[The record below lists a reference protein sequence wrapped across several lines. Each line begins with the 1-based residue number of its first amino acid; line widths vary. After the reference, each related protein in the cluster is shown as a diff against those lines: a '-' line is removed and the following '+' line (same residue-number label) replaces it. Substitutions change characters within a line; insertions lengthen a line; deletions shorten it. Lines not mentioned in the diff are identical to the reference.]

1 MRSAPADQATQLL
14 GAIAGPHAR
23 FRPGQL
29 ESILVLVEQRARV
42 LLVQRTGWGKSAV
55 YFIATRLL
63 REQGSGPTLLVSPL
77 LALMRNQIEMAARA
91 GVRAVSMNSANRED
105 WPAIRAALERDEADL
120 LLVSPER
127 LNNPSFRQEVMPAV
141 ARQSGLLVIDE
152 VHCISD
158 WGHDFRP
165 DYRRIARLLE
175 LMPRGVPVLGTT
187 ATANDRVT
195 ADVSEQLGA
204 DLQVQRGT
212 LERETLRLFAAQ
224 VPDAAARMAWLAT
237 YLDRLP
243 GSGIV
248 YCLTVADTRRVAD
261 WLVHRGI
268 DAVAY
273 SGAEDSEVRE
283 ATEARL
289 LANEVKAVVAT
300 SALGMGFDKPDLGF
314 VVHYQAPGSVVA
326 YYQQVGR
333 AGRAVDE
340 AFGVLLSG
348 VEDADIQD
356 YFIGTAFPPQ
366 PQAEAVVELLAEA
379 AVPVSLRDIEAQ
391 VNVKHSRL
399 EAMLKILEVEGA
411 VERSG
416 GRWLRTLQPWHY
428 DAERVARVTAQRRA
442 EQQAMRE
449 YLSHDGCLMV
459 FLREQ
464 LDDRAAARCGRC
476 GPCSG
481 QALPLAVADDVVRAA
496 RAFLRLASQTI
507 EPRKQWP
514 TGLSEVRGRIPDE
527 LRTQRGR
534 ALSVYG
540 DGGYGRLVATGKLET
555 GRFDDE
561 LVDAA
566 ATLVRQRWRP
576 DPPPA
581 WVTAVPSL
589 RRAELVAEFAAALA
603 DRLELPFHPVV
614 VKTRETRL
622 QKEMENSAQQARN
635 VLGAFAVDGT
645 PDPRPVLLVDDI
657 VDSGWTL
664 TVVAAL
670 LLEHGSG
677 PVLPLAL
684 ADAGAG

>member
-1 MRSAPADQATQLL
+1 
-14 GAIAGPHAR
+14 
-23 FRPGQL
+23 
-29 ESILVLVEQRARV
+29 
-42 LLVQRTGWGKSAV
+42 
-55 YFIATRLL
+55 
-63 REQGSGPTLLVSPL
+63 
-77 LALMRNQIEMAARA
+77 
-91 GVRAVSMNSANRED
+91 
-105 WPAIRAALERDEADL
+105 
-120 LLVSPER
+120 
-127 LNNPSFRQEVMPAV
+127 
-141 ARQSGLLVIDE
+141 
-152 VHCISD
+152 
-158 WGHDFRP
+158 
-165 DYRRIARLLE
+165 
-175 LMPRGVPVLGTT
+175 
-187 ATANDRVT
+187 
-195 ADVSEQLGA
+195 
-204 DLQVQRGT
+204 
-212 LERETLRLFAAQ
+212 
-224 VPDAAARMAWLAT
+224 
-237 YLDRLP
+237 
-243 GSGIV
+243 
-248 YCLTVADTRRVAD
+248 
-261 WLVHRGI
+261 
-268 DAVAY
+268 
-273 SGAEDSEVRE
+273 
-283 ATEARL
+283 
-289 LANEVKAVVAT
+289 
-300 SALGMGFDKPDLGF
+300 
-314 VVHYQAPGSVVA
+314 
-326 YYQQVGR
+326 
-333 AGRAVDE
+333 
-340 AFGVLLSG
+340 
-348 VEDADIQD
+348 
-356 YFIGTAFPPQ
+356 
-366 PQAEAVVELLAEA
+366 
-379 AVPVSLRDIEAQ
+379 VSLRDIEAQ

-449 YLSHDGCLMV
+449 YLSHQGCLMV

-464 LDDRAAARCGRC
+464 LDDRGAARCGRC

-481 QALPLAVADDVVRAA
+481 QALPLGVADDVVRAA
-496 RAFLRLASQTI
+496 RAFLRSATQPI

-514 TGLSEVRGRIPDE
+514 TGLAEVRGRIPDE
-527 LRTQRGR
+527 LRAQRGR

-589 RRAELVAEFAAALA
+589 RRAALVAEFAQALA
-603 DRLELPFHPVV
+603 DRLALPFHPVV
-614 VKTRETRL
+614 VKTRETRP

-645 PDPRPVLLVDDI
+645 PDPRPVLLVDDV